1 MTNTVTKIIDWIK
14 EYFIKNGPECKAVIG
29 ISGGKDSTVAAAL
42 LCKALGPNRVIAVQ
56 MPQGFQYDID
66 VSNEVID
73 YLEIT
78 EHYNIN
84 IGSACQEIFLSLPN
98 DIRIQP
104 QVTSNVPARVRMNIL
119 YAIAASRHGR
129 VVNTCNRSEDYVGYS
144 TKFGDAAGDFSIL
157 SNYTA
162 TKVKEIGI
170 ELGLPKN
177 FIEKPPEDG
186 LSGLT
191 DEENLGFSYD
201 VLDNFLLNGITPPYE
216 IYKNIEQR
224 HKRNLH
230 KISPCQLVHSFLKES
245 FIALFIFYNIYDII
259 FI

>member
-162 TKVKEIGI
+162 TEVKEIGI

-186 LSGLT
+186 LSDLT

-230 KISPCQLVHSFLKES
+230 KISPMPTCPFFS
-245 FIALFIFYNIYDII
+245 
-259 FI
+259 

>member
-1 MTNTVTKIIDWIK
+1 MALSYVCN
-14 EYFIKNGPECKAVIG
+14 
-29 ISGGKDSTVAAAL
+29 DS
-42 LCKALGPNRVIAVQ
+42 
-56 MPQGFQYDID
+56 
-66 VSNEVID
+66 
-73 YLEIT
+73 
-78 EHYNIN
+78 
-84 IGSACQEIFLSLPN
+84 
-98 DIRIQP
+98 
-104 QVTSNVPARVRMNIL
+104 
-119 YAIAASRHGR
+119 
-129 VVNTCNRSEDYVGYS
+129 NTCNRSEDYVGYS

-162 TKVKEIGI
+162 TEVKEIGI

-230 KISPCQLVHSFLKES
+230 KISPMPTCPFFS
-245 FIALFIFYNIYDII
+245 
-259 FI
+259 

>member
-162 TKVKEIGI
+162 TEVKEIGI

-191 DEENLGFSYD
+191 DKENLGFSYD

-230 KISPCQLVHSFLKES
+230 KISPMPTCPFFS
-245 FIALFIFYNIYDII
+245 
-259 FI
+259 

>member
-1 MTNTVTKIIDWIK
+1 MQNYLLSFVLRGHFEDFPVNLDMPYIPHARMDRVQELEDVFTLKYFCQVINSLHFDKVIVRDAHSNVSLALLDRVIDLSPIGEIK
-14 EYFIKNGPECKAVIG
+14 EAIKRTEKYEGEIPILFFPDEGAMKRYSVPPINLPYAFG
-29 ISGGKDSTVAAAL
+29 IKKRDWSTGKI
-42 LCKALGPNRVIAVQ
+42 LGLQLMN
-56 MPQGFQYDID
+56 
-66 VSNEVID
+66 SEVVKD
-73 YLEIT
+73 
-78 EHYNIN
+78 N
-84 IGSACQEIFLSLPN
+84 
-98 DIRIQP
+98 
-104 QVTSNVPARVRMNIL
+104 NVLIV
-119 YAIAASRHGR
+119 
-129 VVNTCNRSEDYVGYS
+129 
-144 TKFGDAAGDFSIL
+144 DAAGDFSIL

-162 TKVKEIGI
+162 TEVKEIGI

-230 KISPCQLVHSFLKES
+230 KISPMPTCPFFS
-245 FIALFIFYNIYDII
+245 
-259 FI
+259 

>member
-162 TKVKEIGI
+162 TEVKEIGI

-191 DEENLGFSYD
+191 DEGNLGFSYD

-230 KISPCQLVHSFLKES
+230 KISPMPTCPFFS
-245 FIALFIFYNIYDII
+245 
-259 FI
+259 

>member
-162 TKVKEIGI
+162 TEVKEIGI

-177 FIEKPPEDG
+177 FIEKSPEDG

-230 KISPCQLVHSFLKES
+230 KISPMPTCPFFS
-245 FIALFIFYNIYDII
+245 
-259 FI
+259 

>member
-129 VVNTCNRSEDYVGYS
+129 VVNTCNRSEDYIGYS

-162 TKVKEIGI
+162 TEVKEIGI

-230 KISPCQLVHSFLKES
+230 KISPMPTCPFFS
-245 FIALFIFYNIYDII
+245 
-259 FI
+259 

>member
-14 EYFIKNGPECKAVIG
+14 EYFIKNGPECKAIIG

-162 TKVKEIGI
+162 TEVKEIGI

-230 KISPCQLVHSFLKES
+230 KISPMPTCPFFS
-245 FIALFIFYNIYDII
+245 
-259 FI
+259 

>member
-104 QVTSNVPARVRMNIL
+104 QVTSNIPARVRMNIL

-144 TKFGDAAGDFSIL
+144 TKFRDAAGDFSIL

-162 TKVKEIGI
+162 TEVKEIGI

-230 KISPCQLVHSFLKES
+230 KISPMPTCPFFS
-245 FIALFIFYNIYDII
+245 
-259 FI
+259 

>member
-1 MTNTVTKIIDWIK
+1 MINTVTKIIDWIK

-73 YLEIT
+73 HLEIT

-162 TKVKEIGI
+162 TEVKEIGI

-230 KISPCQLVHSFLKES
+230 KISPMPTCPFFS
-245 FIALFIFYNIYDII
+245 
-259 FI
+259 

>member
-42 LCKALGPNRVIAVQ
+42 LCKALGPNRVIAAQ

-162 TKVKEIGI
+162 TEVKEIGI

-230 KISPCQLVHSFLKES
+230 KISPMPTCPFFS
-245 FIALFIFYNIYDII
+245 
-259 FI
+259 

>member
-1 MTNTVTKIIDWIK
+1 
-14 EYFIKNGPECKAVIG
+14 
-29 ISGGKDSTVAAAL
+29 
-42 LCKALGPNRVIAVQ
+42 

-162 TKVKEIGI
+162 TEVKEIGI

-230 KISPCQLVHSFLKES
+230 KISPMPTCPFFS
-245 FIALFIFYNIYDII
+245 
-259 FI
+259 

>member
-56 MPQGFQYDID
+56 MPHGFQYDID

-162 TKVKEIGI
+162 TEVKEIGI

-230 KISPCQLVHSFLKES
+230 KISPMPTCPFFS
-245 FIALFIFYNIYDII
+245 
-259 FI
+259 

>member
-56 MPQGFQYDID
+56 MPHGFQYDID

-162 TKVKEIGI
+162 TEVKEIGI

-230 KISPCQLVHSFLKES
+230 KISSMPTCPFFS
-245 FIALFIFYNIYDII
+245 
-259 FI
+259 

>member
-14 EYFIKNGPECKAVIG
+14 EYFIKNGPECKAVIAT
-29 ISGGKDSTVAAAL
+29 SGGKDSTVAAAL

-162 TKVKEIGI
+162 TEVKDIGI

-230 KISPCQLVHSFLKES
+230 KISPMPTCPFFS
-245 FIALFIFYNIYDII
+245 
-259 FI
+259 

>member
-162 TKVKEIGI
+162 TEVKEIGI

-216 IYKNIEQR
+216 IYKSIEQR

-230 KISPCQLVHSFLKES
+230 KISPMPTCPFFS
-245 FIALFIFYNIYDII
+245 
-259 FI
+259 

>member
-84 IGSACQEIFLSLPN
+84 IGSSCQEIFLSLPN

-162 TKVKEIGI
+162 TEVKEIGI

-230 KISPCQLVHSFLKES
+230 KISPMPTCPFFS
-245 FIALFIFYNIYDII
+245 
-259 FI
+259 

>member
-14 EYFIKNGPECKAVIG
+14 EYFIKNGLECKAVIG

-162 TKVKEIGI
+162 TEVKEIGI

-230 KISPCQLVHSFLKES
+230 KISPMPTCPFFS
-245 FIALFIFYNIYDII
+245 
-259 FI
+259 

>member
-162 TKVKEIGI
+162 TEVKEIGI

-201 VLDNFLLNGITPPYE
+201 ILDNFLLNGITPPYE

-230 KISPCQLVHSFLKES
+230 KISPMPTCPFFS
-245 FIALFIFYNIYDII
+245 
-259 FI
+259 

>member
-119 YAIAASRHGR
+119 YAIAASHHGR

-162 TKVKEIGI
+162 TEVKEIGI

-230 KISPCQLVHSFLKES
+230 KISPMPTCPFFS
-245 FIALFIFYNIYDII
+245 
-259 FI
+259 

>member
-42 LCKALGPNRVIAVQ
+42 LCKALSPNRVIAVQ

-162 TKVKEIGI
+162 TEVKEIGI

-230 KISPCQLVHSFLKES
+230 KISPMPTCPFFS
-245 FIALFIFYNIYDII
+245 
-259 FI
+259 

>member
-162 TKVKEIGI
+162 TEVKEIGI

-177 FIEKPPEDG
+177 LIEKPPEDG

-201 VLDNFLLNGITPPYE
+201 VLDSFLLNGITPPYE

-230 KISPCQLVHSFLKES
+230 KISPMPTCPFFS
-245 FIALFIFYNIYDII
+245 
-259 FI
+259 

>member
-29 ISGGKDSTVAAAL
+29 ISGGKDSTVTAAL

-162 TKVKEIGI
+162 TEVKEIGI

-230 KISPCQLVHSFLKES
+230 KISPMPTCPFFS
-245 FIALFIFYNIYDII
+245 
-259 FI
+259 

>member
-14 EYFIKNGPECKAVIG
+14 EYFIKNGPEYKAVIG

-84 IGSACQEIFLSLPN
+84 IGSSCQEIFLSLPN

-162 TKVKEIGI
+162 TEVKEIGI

-230 KISPCQLVHSFLKES
+230 KISPMPTCPFFS
-245 FIALFIFYNIYDII
+245 
-259 FI
+259 

>member
-14 EYFIKNGPECKAVIG
+14 EYFIKNGPECKAIIG

-98 DIRIQP
+98 DIRVQP

-162 TKVKEIGI
+162 TEVKEIGI
-170 ELGLPKN
+170 ELELPKN

-230 KISPCQLVHSFLKES
+230 KISPMPTCPFFS
-245 FIALFIFYNIYDII
+245 
-259 FI
+259 

>member
-56 MPQGFQYDID
+56 MPQGFQHDID
-66 VSNEVID
+66 ISNEVIN
-73 YLEIT
+73 YLKIT

-84 IGSACQEIFLSLPN
+84 IGQACQEIFLSLPN
-98 DIRIQP
+98 DIRVQP

-119 YAIAASRHGR
+119 YAIAAGCHGR
-129 VVNTCNRSEDYVGYS
+129 VVNTCNKSEDYVGYS

-162 TKVKEIGI
+162 TEVKEIGI

-230 KISPCQLVHSFLKES
+230 KISPMPTCPFFS
-245 FIALFIFYNIYDII
+245 
-259 FI
+259 

>member
-14 EYFIKNGPECKAVIG
+14 EYFIKNRPECKAVIG

-162 TKVKEIGI
+162 TEVKEIGI

-230 KISPCQLVHSFLKES
+230 KISPMPTCPFFS
-245 FIALFIFYNIYDII
+245 
-259 FI
+259 

>member
-162 TKVKEIGI
+162 TEVKEIGI

-177 FIEKPPEDG
+177 FIENPPEDG

-230 KISPCQLVHSFLKES
+230 KISPMPTCPFFS
-245 FIALFIFYNIYDII
+245 
-259 FI
+259 

>member
-84 IGSACQEIFLSLPN
+84 IGSSCQEIFLSLPN

-162 TKVKEIGI
+162 TEVKEIGI

-191 DEENLGFSYD
+191 DEENLEFSYD

-230 KISPCQLVHSFLKES
+230 KISPMPTCPFFS
-245 FIALFIFYNIYDII
+245 
-259 FI
+259 

>member
-162 TKVKEIGI
+162 TEVKEIGI

-230 KISPCQLVHSFLKES
+230 KISPMPTCPFFS
-245 FIALFIFYNIYDII
+245 
-259 FI
+259 

>member
-119 YAIAASRHGR
+119 YAIAASSHGR

-162 TKVKEIGI
+162 TEVKEIGI

-230 KISPCQLVHSFLKES
+230 KISPMPTCPFFS
-245 FIALFIFYNIYDII
+245 
-259 FI
+259 

>member
-84 IGSACQEIFLSLPN
+84 IGSSCQEIFLSLPN

-144 TKFGDAAGDFSIL
+144 TKFGDATGDFSIL

-162 TKVKEIGI
+162 TEVKEIGI

-230 KISPCQLVHSFLKES
+230 KISPMPTCPFFS
-245 FIALFIFYNIYDII
+245 
-259 FI
+259 

>member
-14 EYFIKNGPECKAVIG
+14 EDFIKNGPECKAIIG

-162 TKVKEIGI
+162 TEVKEIGI

-230 KISPCQLVHSFLKES
+230 KISPMPTCPFFS
-245 FIALFIFYNIYDII
+245 
-259 FI
+259 

>member
-56 MPQGFQYDID
+56 MPQRFQYDID

-162 TKVKEIGI
+162 TEVKEIGI

-230 KISPCQLVHSFLKES
+230 KISPMPTCPFFS
-245 FIALFIFYNIYDII
+245 
-259 FI
+259 

>member
-162 TKVKEIGI
+162 TEVKEIGI

-230 KISPCQLVHSFLKES
+230 KISPMLTCPFFS
-245 FIALFIFYNIYDII
+245 
-259 FI
+259 

>member
-84 IGSACQEIFLSLPN
+84 ISSSCQEIFLSLPN

-162 TKVKEIGI
+162 TEVKEIGI

-230 KISPCQLVHSFLKES
+230 KISPMPTCPFFS
-245 FIALFIFYNIYDII
+245 
-259 FI
+259 

>member
-162 TKVKEIGI
+162 TEVKEIGI

-191 DEENLGFSYD
+191 DEENLEFSYD

-230 KISPCQLVHSFLKES
+230 KISPMPTCPFFS
-245 FIALFIFYNIYDII
+245 
-259 FI
+259 